1 MSVKGG
7 IQSVDL
13 VAVPVLMGYK
23 KTKKKKI
30 VFFVAFCNFVIVAHS
45 VNLPH
50 LSYFSGQGAGARKKT
65 TTRDGQ
71 CRLIA
76 IAIRVWAP
84 INLTRLRLQLQTR
97 RVRFSKR
104 IDKKRESGESR
115 AEQSRASAIR
125 RTPRG
130 DGDEDPPAAPFR
142 VTNVQLIIQKSCKGC
157 GVRMGG

>member
-50 LSYFSGQGAGARKKT
+50 LSYFSGQGAGGRGKEE
-65 TTRDGQ
+65 D
-71 CRLIA
+71 
-76 IAIRVWAP
+76 
-84 INLTRLRLQLQTR
+84 NN
-97 RVRFSKR
+97 
-104 IDKKRESGESR
+104 E
-115 AEQSRASAIR
+115 R
-125 RTPRG
+125 RTVSTNCNSYTSLG
-130 DGDEDPPAAPFR
+130 AHKSHAPPIAVADATCP
-142 VTNVQLIIQKSCKGC
+142 VL
-157 GVRMGG
+157 

>member
-115 AEQSRASAIR
+115 AEQS
-125 RTPRG
+125 
-130 DGDEDPPAAPFR
+130 
-142 VTNVQLIIQKSCKGC
+142 
-157 GVRMGG
+157 VRN